1 MEILKKLFGG
11 RGYIDGITIINLQGE
26 ILFSAK
32 FNEKLGA
39 HQSSK
44 ELVGKN
50 FYDVY
55 ENLSPETSTI
65 YKAMQ
70 VGMPAYVENQY
81 LEQVGRKGIRITS
94 LSIPIKSGNR
104 IVGAIDL
111 SMQAQSEPPAGA
123 VHINLSAEDLAE
135 NRTGKMA
142 GNFSARFTKQ
152 DIIAVDEA
160 MVAAREYIDIV
171 AGCNLPVMI
180 YGETGTGKEMFAQ
193 AIHNASDRKNKPFV
207 AQNCAAIPETLL
219 ESILFGT
226 SKGAFTGAVENV
238 GLLEQANGG
247 TLFLDEINSMPLNL
261 QSKLL
266 RVLQEGRFCR
276 LGAKTETAV
285 DVRFVTALN
294 TQPLEAIEAGDLR
307 RDIYY
312 RLAMMSITIP
322 PLRQRKKDIP
332 AFVEM
337 YVKKHNQTFGKQI
350 EFLSAELIEKLQS
363 YSWPGNVRELE
374 QVVVYGVGQAAP
386 GARVLQ
392 YEDIEEKFTQML
404 QADEGR
410 QTEKIVPELAGAPHA
425 AQKTQPLRQAVA
437 QLEQKMLADT
447 LQLTGGNLSR
457 AAKILE
463 IPRQTLQRKV
473 QQYGI
478 EPNPQNQ

>member
-32 FNEKLGA
+32 FNDKLGGHRA
-39 HQSSK
+39 G
-44 ELVGKN
+44 ETLVGKN

-55 ENLSPETSTI
+55 PNLTEENSST

-70 VGMPAYVENQY
+70 VGMPAYVENQA
-81 LEQVGRKGIRITS
+81 LRLAGQPTIHITS

-111 SMQAQSEPPAGA
+111 SAEERGQLPVDA
-123 VHINLSAEDLAE
+123 VHIRLTPEDLPDGGAE
-135 NRTGKMA
+135 KMA
-142 GNFSARFTKQ
+142 DKAAHFTKQ
-152 DIIAVDEA
+152 DILAVDEA
-160 MVAAREYIDIV
+160 MVAARDYIDIV
-171 AGCNLPVMI
+171 AGCSLPVMI

-193 AIHNASDRKNKPFV
+193 AIHNASARKDKPFL

-238 GLLEQANGG
+238 GLLELADGG
-247 TLFLDEINSMPLNL
+247 TLFLDEINSMPADL

-266 RVLQEGRFCR
+266 RVLQEGRFRR
-276 LGAKTETAV
+276 LGSKTETSV

-294 TQPLEAIEAGDLR
+294 TQPLAAIEQGLLR

-337 YVKKHNQTFGKQI
+337 YVKKHNVTFSKKI
-350 EFLSAELIEKLQS
+350 EFISAELLEKLQS
-363 YSWPGNVRELE
+363 YAWPGNVRELE
-374 QVVVYGVGQAAP
+374 QVIVYGMGQATP
-386 GARVLQ
+386 GARMLK
-392 YEDIEEKFTQML
+392 YEDIEEKFEPLL
-404 QADEGR
+404 Q
-410 QTEKIVPELAGAPHA
+410 EKPPAAQPGAPRPEPVG
-425 AQKTQPLRQAVA
+425 PLRQAVA
-437 QLEQKMLADT
+437 QFEEGILAET
-447 LQLTGGNLSR
+447 LRLTGGNLSQ
-457 AAKILE
+457 AAKILD

-473 QQYGI
+473 QRYGLQADSRH
-478 EPNPQNQ
+478 E